1 MTEDRLSLRR
11 IENLTPAV
19 KRWGREKTP
28 SARKTPRT
36 RFRQVMTTVA
46 GVLVVLTASAQAQSP
61 NAPFPQP
68 QAAAAVEAGALAALE
83 RMGAYLRTLKAF
95 QVEAKTTSE
104 EVLDDGQ
111 KIKYAGVVNIV
122 ARFPDRLRAEV
133 ENDRFSRHFLYD
145 GKNFTLWAR
154 RVNYYATIAAPKTI
168 GLLADLLEDQY
179 GIEVPLSDLFL
190 WGVPGWKSP
199 GISAALDVGPSQ
211 VGGTTCEQ
219 YAFRQEGLDWQV
231 WIQRGDYP
239 LPRKLVITSLDD
251 EARPQFTAVYTWNL
265 APSFNEAA
273 FTFDP
278 PSGAVRVLLA
288 ENAPAA
294 GAGK

>member
-1 MTEDRLSLRR
+1 
-11 IENLTPAV
+11 
-19 KRWGREKTP
+19 
-28 SARKTPRT
+28 
-36 RFRQVMTTVA
+36 
-46 GVLVVLTASAQAQSP
+46 
-61 NAPFPQP
+61 
-68 QAAAAVEAGALAALE
+68 
-83 RMGAYLRTLKAF
+83 MGAYLRTLKAF

-111 KIKYAGVVNIV
+111 KIQYAGVVNIV

-133 ENDRFSRHFLYD
+133 ENDRYSRQFLYD

-179 GIEVPLSDLFL
+179 GIEVPLSDLFR
-190 WGVPGWKSP
+190 WGAPGWKSP
-199 GISAALDVGPSQ
+199 VISAALDVGPSQ
-211 VGGTTCEQ
+211 VSGTTCEQ

-239 LPRKLVITSLDD
+239 LPRKLVLTSLED

-278 PSGAVRVLLA
+278 PIGAVRVVLA

-294 GAGK
+294 GAGEIGGRHVKIHSDPIRRRPGVPALRIHRRRGLPRPRPYQRQSERQRQPECPCGPECQRPQGIRSPGR